1 MGHWYLDENDH
12 WQYDPDAPG
21 AGVTALAPR
30 GEGYDRV
37 DPAQFD
43 LFDDVDST
51 TIIDDGG
58 PPDAA

>member
-1 MGHWYLDENDH
+1 M
-12 WQYDPDAPG
+12 
-21 AGVTALAPR
+21 TALAPR
-30 GEGYDRV
+30 DGAYAQVFEHHGDGQLYGQV
-37 DPAQFD
+37 DPEQFS